1 MTLSTIV
8 AALGFGV
15 VTASILSLGAV
26 GFTLQYG
33 MSNVFNL
40 AFAGV
45 MGGAEYFALTV
56 NHEGV
61 NIWVCMALAALFG
74 GVASTALNKF
84 VYMRFIRRGVRAFGM
99 VIITLSVW
107 TIIQY
112 VILAIV
118 GATASSF
125 QLPSTHLYV
134 LGPIRLNNI
143 QLTIIGIAVVAM
155 GLLEAF
161 LRLTLWGKAIRGA
174 ATNAPLARS
183 SGINV
188 ARVMDVTWFIS
199 GLFAG
204 VAGVALA
211 MNVASFTY
219 TTTGDFLVVLVAA
232 AILGGVGRPS
242 GAMFGA
248 LIVGLATE
256 VSAAIFN
263 PAYKDVTAFVLLAIV
278 LVAKP
283 AGIFPE
289 AVQRKE
295 VVL

>member
-1 MTLSTIV
+1 MNASTIV
-8 AALGFGV
+8 AAIGFGV
-15 VTASILSLGAV
+15 VTASILSLGSV

-45 MGGAEYFALTV
+45 MGGAEYVALAI
-56 NHEGV
+56 NHAGL
-61 NIWVCMALAALFG
+61 NIWPSMALAALFG
-74 GVASTALNKF
+74 GAASAALNKF
-84 VYMRFIRRGVRAFGM
+84 VYMPFIRRGVKTFGM

-118 GATASSF
+118 GATASSY
-125 QLPSTHLYV
+125 QLPSKHLYV
-134 LGPIRLNNI
+134 VGPIRINGI
-143 QLTIIGIAVVAM
+143 QIILIVIAVVALA
-155 GLLEAF
+155 LLEVF
-161 LRLTLWGKAIRGA
+161 LRRTLWGKAIRGA
-174 ATNAPLARS
+174 ATNAPLARA

-188 ARVMDVTWFIS
+188 SRIMDATWFIS

-204 VAGVALA
+204 IAGVALA

-219 TTTGDFLVVLVAA
+219 TTSGNFLVVLVAA

-248 LIVGLATE
+248 LIVGIATE

-263 PAYKDVTAFVLLAIV
+263 PAYKDVTAFVLLALV

-283 AGIFPE
+283 AGLFPE

>member
-1 MTLSTIV
+1 MNGSAIV
-8 AALGFGV
+8 AALGFGI

-45 MGGAEYFALTV
+45 MAGAEYVALAI
-56 NHEGV
+56 NRSGV
-61 NIWVCMALAALFG
+61 NIWICMALAALFG
-74 GVASTALNKF
+74 GFASLVLNKF
-84 VYMRFIRRGVRAFGM
+84 VYMPFIRRGVKAFGM

-107 TIIQY
+107 TVIQY

-118 GATASSF
+118 GSTASSF
-125 QLPSTHLYV
+125 RVSGSHLYV
-134 LGPIRLNNI
+134 VGAIRLNGT
-143 QLTIIGIAVVAM
+143 QLIVIAIAVVLLL
-155 GLLEAF
+155 LLEAF
-161 LRLTLWGKAIRGA
+161 LRMTLWGKAVRGA
-174 ATNAPLARS
+174 AANAPLART

-199 GLFAG
+199 GVFAG

-211 MNVASFTY
+211 MNVVSFTY
-219 TTTGDFLVVLVAA
+219 TTAGGFLVVLVAA

-283 AGIFPE
+283 AGLFPE

>member
-1 MTLSTIV
+1 MNGSEIV

-45 MGGAEYFALTV
+45 MAGAEYVALAI
-56 NHEGV
+56 NHVGL
-61 NIWVCMALAALFG
+61 NIWACMAIAALFG
-74 GVASTALNKF
+74 GAASLLLNKF
-84 VYMRFIRRGVRAFGM
+84 VYMPFIRRGVKAFGM

-112 VILAIV
+112 VILAV
-118 GATASSF
+118 EGSTASSF
-125 QLPSTHLYV
+125 QFGSPHLFV
-134 LGPIRLNNI
+134 LGPIRLNSI
-143 QLTIIGIAVVAM
+143 QLIIIAIAAVTMV
-155 GLLEAF
+155 LLEGC

-174 ATNAPLARS
+174 ATNAPLARV

-188 ARVMDVTWFIS
+188 SRIMDVTWFIS
-199 GLFAG
+199 GAFAG

-211 MNVASFTY
+211 MNVMSFTY
-219 TTTGDFLVVLVAA
+219 TTAGDFLVVLIAA

-256 VSAAIFN
+256 LSAAIFN

-278 LVAKP
+278 LIAKP
-283 AGIFPE
+283 AGLFPE

>member
-1 MTLSTIV
+1 M
-8 AALGFGV
+8 
-15 VTASILSLGAV
+15 TASILSLGAV

-45 MGGAEYFALTV
+45 MAGAEYVALAI
-56 NHEGV
+56 NRSGV
-61 NIWVCMALAALFG
+61 NIWICMALAALFG
-74 GVASTALNKF
+74 GFASLVLNKF
-84 VYMRFIRRGVRAFGM
+84 VYMPFIRRGVKAFGM

-107 TIIQY
+107 TVIQY

-118 GATASSF
+118 GSTASSF
-125 QLPSTHLYV
+125 RVSGSHLYV
-134 LGPIRLNNI
+134 VGAIRLNGT
-143 QLTIIGIAVVAM
+143 QLIVIAIAVVLLL
-155 GLLEAF
+155 LLEAF
-161 LRLTLWGKAIRGA
+161 LRMTLWGKAVRGA
-174 ATNAPLARS
+174 AANAPLART

-199 GLFAG
+199 GVFAG

-211 MNVASFTY
+211 MNVVSFTY
-219 TTTGDFLVVLVAA
+219 TTAGGFLVVLVAA

-283 AGIFPE
+283 AGLFPE

>member
-1 MTLSTIV
+1 MNGSAII
-8 AALGFGV
+8 AALGFGI

-45 MGGAEYFALTV
+45 MAGAEYVALAI
-56 NHEGV
+56 NRAGV
-61 NIWVCMALAALFG
+61 NIWICMALAALFG
-74 GVASTALNKF
+74 GVASVVLNKF
-84 VYMRFIRRGVRAFGM
+84 VYMPFIRRGVKAFGM

-107 TIIQY
+107 TVIQY

-118 GATASSF
+118 SSTASSF
-125 QLPSTHLYV
+125 HVSGSHLYV
-134 LGPIRLNNI
+134 VGAIRLSGT
-143 QLTIIGIAVVAM
+143 QLIIIAIAVILM
-155 GLLEAF
+155 LLLEAF

-174 ATNAPLARS
+174 AANAPLART

-199 GLFAG
+199 GVFAG

-211 MNVASFTY
+211 MNVVSFTY
-219 TTTGDFLVVLVAA
+219 TTAGGFLVVLVAA

-248 LIVGLATE
+248 LIVGIATE

-283 AGIFPE
+283 AGLFPE

>member
-1 MTLSTIV
+1 VNGSAIV
-8 AALGFGV
+8 AALGFGI

-45 MGGAEYFALTV
+45 MAGAEYVALAI
-56 NHEGV
+56 NRSGV
-61 NIWVCMALAALFG
+61 NIWICMALAALFG
-74 GVASTALNKF
+74 GFASLVLNKF
-84 VYMRFIRRGVRAFGM
+84 VYMPFIRRGVKAFGM

-107 TIIQY
+107 TVIQY

-118 GATASSF
+118 GSTASSF
-125 QLPSTHLYV
+125 RVSGSHLYV
-134 LGPIRLNNI
+134 VGAIRLNGT
-143 QLTIIGIAVVAM
+143 QLIVIAIAVVLLL
-155 GLLEAF
+155 LLEAF
-161 LRLTLWGKAIRGA
+161 LRMTLWGKAVRGA
-174 ATNAPLARS
+174 AANAPLART

-199 GLFAG
+199 GVFAG

-211 MNVASFTY
+211 MNVVSFTY
-219 TTTGDFLVVLVAA
+219 TTAGGFLVVLVAA

-283 AGIFPE
+283 AGLFPE

>member
-1 MTLSTIV
+1 MNGSAIV
-8 AALGFGV
+8 AALGFGL
-15 VTASILSLGAV
+15 VTASILSIGAV

-33 MSNVFNL
+33 MSNIFNL

-45 MGGAEYFALTV
+45 MAGAEYVALAI
-56 NHEGV
+56 NGV
-61 NIWVCMALAALFG
+61 GLNIWICMALAGLFG
-74 GVASTALNKF
+74 GVASVALNKF
-84 VYMRFIRRGVRAFGM
+84 VYMPFIRRGVKAFGM

-107 TIIQY
+107 TVIQY

-118 GATASSF
+118 SSTASSF
-125 QLPSTHLYV
+125 KVSAAHLYV
-134 LGPIRLNNI
+134 FGDIRLNAT
-143 QLTIIGIAVVAM
+143 QLVIIAIAGAAM
-155 GLLEAF
+155 ILLELF
-161 LRLTLWGKAIRGA
+161 LRMTLWGKAIRGA
-174 ATNAPLARS
+174 AANAPLARA

-199 GLFAG
+199 GVFAG

-211 MNVASFTY
+211 MNVVSFTY
-219 TTTGDFLVVLVAA
+219 TTAGGFLVVLVAA

-256 VSAAIFN
+256 VSAALFN